1 MSNSSNTILLRGS
14 ICFDKRPVSF
24 IKESIDSIRKW
35 FDGQL
40 VVSTWKGQEPQLEG
54 LEKDI
59 DNIVL
64 VDDPGP
70 GFIQSYNRQVI
81 SYKEGLNVCQGE
93 LLLVSRADFYF
104 GSDPFVKWNSVPQKN
119 NGHFQVFKERVIVGN
134 MMTIPPHRAEPS
146 VSNFRVSDWF
156 QIGKKRDLELWADV
170 LETSHHL
177 YLQHTGLQNISTA
190 EYKTETYGS
199 EQVWLISL
207 LHKHGIPNL
216 NLANYSNFSSYD
228 AWCALINNFWVLNTR
243 STLNAHNLNWTA
255 QSEFHPWYITE
266 DECVNAYYQLY
277 GDS

>member
-1 MSNSSNTILLRGS
+1 MNSSGNTILLRGS
-14 ICFDKRPVSF
+14 ICFDKRPASF
-24 IKESIDSIRKW
+24 IKEIIPSIRKW

-40 VVSTWKGQEPQLEG
+40 VVSTWKGQEQHLEG
-54 LEKDI
+54 LQKDI
-59 DNIVL
+59 DRVVL

-70 GFIQSYNRQVI
+70 GFIQSYNRQLI
-81 SYKEGLNVCQGE
+81 SYKEGLKACEGE
-93 LLLVSRADFYF
+93 MLLVSRSDIQF
-104 GSDPFVKWNSVPQKN
+104 GSDPFTRWASVPQKN
-119 NGHFQVFKERVIVGN
+119 NGHFRVFQERVIVGN
-134 MMTIPPHRAEPS
+134 MMTIPPHRAEAS

-170 LETSHHL
+170 LETSHDL
-177 YLQHTGLQNISTA
+177 YRQHTGLQDISTT

-207 LHKHGIPNL
+207 LHKHGIPTL

-228 AWCALINNFWVLNTR
+228 AWCALINNFWILNNR

-255 QSEFHPWYITE
+255 QPEFHPWYITE
-266 DECVNAYYQLY
+266 HECVDAYHQIY